1 MTRTLRLS
9 ALALAALLG
18 ACKKEEPPPAAPAT
32 PPAQQQQPQAEAKP
46 AEPPKA
52 KTHKIGLVV
61 DLGGRGDHSF
71 NDAALRGLETWA
83 AGKKYEGGQYVAAS
97 PEEIKASITSD
108 LTNLQPPIT
117 PQPIEPQVIQSK
129 SPEDYEPN
137 LQLLVDQGVDLTI
150 GNGFLLEPAVETVA
164 KANPNAKFLLVD
176 SVLLDAEN
184 KPYSLPNVRTVTF
197 KENEGSFLVGAL
209 AGLVSKTG
217 KVGFVGG
224 MEVPIIKKFEAG
236 YRAGVKTTNPKA
248 ETGLMAVYTGSFNNV
263 AAGKQVA
270 QDLIKKGA
278 DVIFQA
284 AGADG
289 LGVIQAVKEAKA
301 AGKNVYV
308 IGVDSDQSHVAPE
321 VVLTSMLKHLDLAI
335 YTASRDL
342 AEGKFAA
349 GDVTLGLKEG
359 GVGYADV
366 RVDFPGKAEALQKVE
381 ALRQRVISGE
391 IQVPASKEE
400 LSSFKAT
407 P

>member
-9 ALALAALLG
+9 ALALVALLG
-18 ACKKEEPPPAAPAT
+18 ACKKEEPAAPAAPAT
-32 PPAQQQQPQAEAKP
+32 PPAQQQPQAEAKP
-46 AEPPKA
+46 PEPPKA
-52 KTHKIGLVV
+52 KTFKVGLVV

-83 AGKKYEGGQYVAAS
+83 AGKKYEGGQYVPAS
-97 PEEIKASITSD
+97 PEEIKATITSD
-108 LTNLQPPIT
+108 LTNIQPPIT
-117 PQPIEPQVIQSK
+117 PLPIEPQVIQSK

-164 KANPNAKFLLVD
+164 KANPKAQFLLVD
-176 SVLLDAEN
+176 SVLLDAEF
-184 KPYSLPNVRTVTF
+184 KPFSLPNVRTITF

-248 ETGLMAVYTGSFNNV
+248 EAGLMAVYTGSFNNV

-335 YTASRDL
+335 YTATRDL

-349 GDVTLGLKEG
+349 GDQTLGLKEG

-366 RVDFPGKAEALQKVE
+366 RVDFPGKAEAIQKVE
-381 ALRQRVISGE
+381 ALRQRINSGE
-391 IQVPASKEE
+391 IKVPSSKEE
-400 LSSFKAT
+400 LSAFKAT

>member
-1 MTRTLRLS
+1 MTQTLRLS
-9 ALALAALLG
+9 ALTLVALLG
-18 ACKKEEPPPAAPAT
+18 ACKKEEPPAAAAPAT
-32 PPAQQQQPQAEAKP
+32 PPAQQQSQAEARP
-46 AEPPKA
+46 PEPPKA
-52 KTHKIGLVV
+52 KTFKVGLVV

-83 AGKKYEGGQYVAAS
+83 AGKKHEGGQYVAAS

-108 LTNLQPPIT
+108 LANLQPPIT

-137 LQLLVDQGVDLTI
+137 LQLLVDMGVDLVI
-150 GNGFLLEPAVETVA
+150 GNGFLLEPSVETVA
-164 KANPNAKFLLVD
+164 KANPKAQFLLVD
-176 SVLLDAEN
+176 SVLLDSEN

-197 KENEGSFLVGAL
+197 KEHEGSFLVGAL

-224 MEVPIIKKFEAG
+224 MEVPIIKRFETG
-236 YRAGVKTTNPKA
+236 YRAGVKTTNPQA
-248 ETGLMAVYTGSFNNV
+248 EKTLMAVYTGSFDKV
-263 AAGKQVA
+263 AVGKQVA

-289 LGVIQAVKEAKA
+289 LGVIQAAKEANA

-308 IGVDSDQSHVAPE
+308 IGVDSDQSHVAPK

-335 YTASRDL
+335 YTATRDL

-349 GDVTLGLKEG
+349 GDQTLGLKEG
-359 GVGYADV
+359 GVGYADI

-381 ALRQRVISGE
+381 ALRQRIISGE
-391 IQVPASKEE
+391 LKVPATQQE
-400 LSSFKAT
+400 LSAFQTT

>member
-1 MTRTLRLS
+1 MTQTLRLS
-9 ALALAALLG
+9 ALALVALLG
-18 ACKKEEPPPAAPAT
+18 ACKKEETPAPAPAAP
-32 PPAQQQQPQAEAKP
+32 PAQQQPQAEAKP
-46 AEPPKA
+46 PEPPKA
-52 KTHKIGLVV
+52 KTFKVGLVV

-83 AGKKYEGGQYVAAS
+83 AGKKYEGGQYVAAT
-97 PEEIKASITSD
+97 PEEIKQSITSD
-108 LTNLQPPIT
+108 LASLQPPIT
-117 PQPIEPQVIQSK
+117 ALPIEPQVIQSK

-164 KANPNAKFLLVD
+164 KANPKAKFLLVD
-176 SVLLDAEN
+176 SVLLDPDF
-184 KPYSLPNVRTVTF
+184 KPYSLPNVRTITF
-197 KENEGSFLVGAL
+197 KEHEGSFLVGAL

-248 ETGLMAVYTGSFNNV
+248 EATMMAVYTGSFNNV
-263 AAGKQVA
+263 AAGKQAA

-301 AGKNVYV
+301 AGKKVYV

-349 GDVTLGLKEG
+349 GDETLGLKEG

-366 RVDFPGKAEALQKVE
+366 RLDFPGKAEALQKVE
-381 ALRQRVISGE
+381 ALRQRINSGE
-391 IQVPASKEE
+391 IKVPASKEE
-400 LSSFKAT
+400 LSAFKAT